1 MCATVMKTPEGRG
14 VAWTVTIL
22 SLVVAVSIP
31 AATLSAL
38 AQQQA
43 PTVIGFLSSRSPGE
57 SASVVEAFRQGL
69 KEAGYVEGQN
79 VVIEFRWAD
88 GQYDRLPVMASDL
101 VSRQV
106 ALIIAAGGDR
116 PALAAKA
123 ATSTIPIVFTGSDFP
138 VKAGLVASLN
148 RPGGNVT
155 GASLFTS
162 ELEAKKLALLH
173 ELVPKARL
181 IAMLVNPTNPSAD
194 TAIADVQNA
203 ARAIA
208 QQISLLKASSEHD
221 IQTAFETAVRQR
233 AGGVLV
239 AHDPYFLS
247 RREQFVVLAARHAIP
262 AIYEFS
268 EFVFAG
274 GLMSYGSQIT
284 DNYRLAGNYA
294 GRILKGARPSELP
307 IQQPTK
313 FELVINLKA
322 AKALGLTIPPALLL
336 RADKV
341 IE

>member
-1 MCATVMKTPEGRG
+1 MCVTVMKTPEGRG

-22 SLVVAVSIP
+22 SLVLAVSIP
-31 AATLSAL
+31 AAALPAL

-43 PTVIGFLSSRSPGE
+43 PPVIGFLSSRSPGE

-69 KEAGYVEGQN
+69 KEAGYAEGQS
-79 VVIEFRWAD
+79 VVIEFRWAE
-88 GQYDRLPVMASDL
+88 GQYDRLPAMASDL
-101 VSRQV
+101 VRRQV
-106 ALIIAAGGDR
+106 VLIIAAGGDR

-138 VKAGLVASLN
+138 VKVGLVASLN

-181 IAMLVNPTNPSAD
+181 IAVIVNPTNPSAD

-203 ARAIA
+203 ARAMA
-208 QQISLLKASSEHD
+208 QQISVLKASSDHD
-221 IQTAFETAVRQR
+221 IKTAFETAGRQR

-247 RREQFVVLAARHAIP
+247 RREQFVALAARHAIP
-262 AIYEFS
+262 AIYEFG

-274 GLMSYGSQIT
+274 GLMSYGSQIA

-294 GRILKGARPSELP
+294 GRILRGAKPSELP

-313 FELVINLKA
+313 FELMINLKA
-322 AKALGLTIPPALLL
+322 AKALGLTIPPALLQ